1 MSTAAA
7 PPDPSSGPSGPEQPP
22 ERRTG
27 TVAWTAS
34 TYFGEGLPWS
44 ILHQVAAEF
53 FTAAGLPA
61 REVGFTSALH
71 FTSSLKFVWS
81 PIVDLIGTL
90 RQWIVA
96 TQFGLG
102 VLMAVLAVLAH
113 NMAQGAGSGT
123 AVIWLVLIAIGLF
136 SATHDIACDGYYMT
150 ALGRADQARYTGI
163 RVAAFRV
170 AMLVGSSGLVFLG
183 GRVHWLAGFG
193 LGALLMV
200 GLAVAHRVWLPR
212 IHAARPVAQSTGD
225 AAADWRAR
233 VAHVRG
239 AYFSFLLQP
248 RALVVLLFLLSFK
261 LGDAL
266 MFGMSKVL
274 FRELGISTP
283 DRGVLNGFG
292 TAASIAGAML
302 GGLWVARVG
311 LRRALLPIALI
322 MSGTLPLY
330 LWLAAPRLPADVMLG
345 LGAPLSLAHTL
356 SPPLWHVGTILVI
369 EQLCGGLATAAQ
381 TIFIMSR
388 CHPDHKAAHFAFATA
403 IYSLAQTISGTYSGF
418 LYEAHGPLVYFS
430 IAAVACIPCLVLI
443 PFLRQNS

>member
-1 MSTAAA
+1 M
-7 PPDPSSGPSGPEQPP
+7 
-22 ERRTG
+22 
-27 TVAWTAS
+27 AWTAS

-71 FTSSLKFVWS
+71 LTSSLKFVWS

-113 NMAQGAGSGT
+113 NMASGTGSGT
-123 AVIWLVLIAIGLF
+123 MPIWLVLIVIGLF
-136 SATHDIACDGYYMT
+136 SATHDIACDGYYMG
-150 ALGRADQARYTGI
+150 ALGRDDQARYTGV

-170 AMLVGSSGLVFLG
+170 AMLVGSAGLVYLG
-183 GRVHWLAGFG
+183 GSVNWLSGFG
-193 LGALLMV
+193 VGALIMAA
-200 GLAVAHRVWLPR
+200 LAVGHRVWLPR
-212 IHAARPVAQSTGD
+212 VAAPARPVATAGGD
-225 AAADWRAR
+225 PDADWRAR
-233 VAHVRG
+233 LDHIRG

-248 RALVVLLFLLSFK
+248 RAAIVLLFLLSFK

-274 FRELGISTP
+274 FRELGIGTA

-311 LRRALLPIALI
+311 LGRALLPIALI

-330 LWLAAPRLPADVMLG
+330 LWLAGPRLPADLLLG
-345 LGAPLSLAHTL
+345 LGAPFALVETL
-356 SPPLWHVGTILVI
+356 SPPLWQVGVILVI

-381 TIFIMSR
+381 TIFIMRR

-403 IYSLAQTISGTYSGF
+403 IYSLAQTVSGTYSGF
-418 LYEAHGPLVYFS
+418 LYEAHGPIVYFS

-443 PFLRQNS
+443 PFLRQQ

>member
-7 PPDPSSGPSGPEQPP
+7 PPDPSSGPTERPP
-22 ERRTG
+22 TRRAG

-34 TYFGEGLPWS
+34 SYFGEGLPWS

-102 VLMAVLAVLAH
+102 LLMAVLAVLAH
-113 NMAQGAGSGT
+113 NMASGTGSGT
-123 AVIWLVLIAIGLF
+123 AVIWLVLIAIGLL

-150 ALGRADQARYTGI
+150 ALGRDDQARYTGI

-170 AMLVGSSGLVFLG
+170 AMLVGSAGLVFLG

-193 LGALLMV
+193 VGAVLMV
-200 GLAVAHRVWLPR
+200 ALAVAHRVWLPR
-212 IHAARPVAQSTGD
+212 VAVARALPQATASDPEAG
-225 AAADWRAR
+225 WRAR
-233 VAHVRG
+233 IAHVRG

-248 RALVVLLFLLSFK
+248 RAAIVLLFLLSFK

-274 FRELGISTP
+274 FRELGIGTA

-311 LRRALLPIALI
+311 LGRALLPIALI
-322 MSGTLPLY
+322 MAGTLPLY
-330 LWLAAPRLPADVMLG
+330 LWLAAPRLPADLLLG

-381 TIFIMSR
+381 TIFIMRR
-388 CHPDHKAAHFAFATA
+388 CHPDHRAAHFAFATA

-418 LYEAHGPLVYFS
+418 LYEAHGPVVYFS

-443 PFLRQNS
+443 PFLRQQ

>member
-7 PPDPSSGPSGPEQPP
+7 PPDPSSGPSGSEPST
-22 ERRTG
+22 RRGG

-102 VLMAVLAVLAH
+102 VLMAVLAVFAH
-113 NMAQGAGSGT
+113 NMASGTGSGT
-123 AVIWLVLIAIGLF
+123 AAIWVVLIVIGLF

-193 LGALLMV
+193 VGAVLMV
-200 GLAVAHRVWLPR
+200 GLAVAHRVWLPQ
-212 IHAARPVAQSTGD
+212 IGAVRPVSASSGD
-225 AAADWRAR
+225 KAADWRAR
-233 VAHVRG
+233 LAHVRG

-322 MSGTLPLY
+322 MAGTLPLY
-330 LWLAAPRLPADVMLG
+330 LLLAAPRLPADVMLG
-345 LGAPLSLAHTL
+345 FGAPLSLAHTL

-418 LYEAHGPLVYFS
+418 LYEAHGPIVYFS

-443 PFLRQNS
+443 PFLRQDR

>member
-7 PPDPSSGPSGPEQPP
+7 PPDPSSERPP
-22 ERRTG
+22 DRRAG

-102 VLMAVLAVLAH
+102 LLMAVLAVLAH
-113 NMAQGAGSGT
+113 NMASGSGSGT
-123 AVIWLVLIAIGLF
+123 ATIWLVLIAIGLF

-150 ALGRADQARYTGI
+150 ALGRDDQARYTGI

-170 AMLVGSSGLVFLG
+170 AMLVGSAGLVFLG

-193 LGALLMV
+193 LGAVLMV
-200 GLAVAHRVWLPR
+200 VLAIAHRVWLPYGQ
-212 IHAARPVAQSTGD
+212 AARAMPKPTSGD
-225 AAADWRAR
+225 PDAGWRAR
-233 VAHVRG
+233 IDHIRG

-248 RALVVLLFLLSFK
+248 RAAIVLLFLLSFK

-274 FRELGISTP
+274 FRELGIGTA

-311 LRRALLPIALI
+311 LGRALLPIALI

-330 LWLAAPRLPADVMLG
+330 LWLAAPRLPADLMLG

-356 SPPLWHVGTILVI
+356 SPPLWQVGTILVI

-381 TIFIMSR
+381 TIFIMRR

-443 PFLRQNS
+443 PYLRQQ

>member
-7 PPDPSSGPSGPEQPP
+7 PSEPSARPSEP
-22 ERRTG
+22 ERPPRRGG
-27 TVAWTAS
+27 TIAWTAS

-53 FTAAGLPA
+53 FTAVGLPA
-61 REVGFTSALH
+61 RQVGFTSALH
-71 FTSSLKFVWS
+71 LTSSLKFVWS

-102 VLMAVLAVLAH
+102 LMMAALAVLAH
-113 NMAQGAGSGT
+113 NLSYETDAST
-123 AVIWLVLIAIGLF
+123 AAIWGVLIAIGVL
-136 SATHDIACDGYYMT
+136 SATHDIACDGYYMA
-150 ALGRADQARYTGI
+150 ALGRDDQARYTGV

-193 LGALLMV
+193 VGALLMV
-200 GLAVAHRVWLPR
+200 GLALAHRVWLPR
-212 IHAARPVAQSTGD
+212 VHTSPIAAR
-225 AAADWRAR
+225 AAADPRVDWRDR
-233 VAHVRG
+233 LRHIRG

-248 RALVVLLFLLSFK
+248 RAVLVLLFLLSFK

-274 FRELGISTP
+274 FRELGIGTA

-311 LRRALLPIALI
+311 LGRALRPIALL
-322 MSGTLPLY
+322 MAGTTPLY
-330 LWLAAPRLPADVMLG
+330 LWLAAPRLPADILLG
-345 LGAPLSLAHTL
+345 LGAPVSLAHSL
-356 SPPLWHVGTILVI
+356 SPPLWQVGTILVI

-381 TIFIMSR
+381 AIFIMRR

-403 IYSLAQTISGTYSGF
+403 VYSLAQTASGTYSGF

-430 IAAVACIPCLVLI
+430 IAAAAGVPCLILI
-443 PFLRQNS
+443 PLLRQQ

>member
-1 MSTAAA
+1 
-7 PPDPSSGPSGPEQPP
+7 
-22 ERRTG
+22 
-27 TVAWTAS
+27 
-34 TYFGEGLPWS
+34 
-44 ILHQVAAEF
+44 
-53 FTAAGLPA
+53 
-61 REVGFTSALH
+61 
-71 FTSSLKFVWS
+71 
-81 PIVDLIGTL
+81 
-90 RQWIVA
+90 
-96 TQFGLG
+96 
-102 VLMAVLAVLAH
+102 
-113 NMAQGAGSGT
+113 
-123 AVIWLVLIAIGLF
+123 
-136 SATHDIACDGYYMT
+136 
-150 ALGRADQARYTGI
+150 
-163 RVAAFRV
+163 
-170 AMLVGSSGLVFLG
+170 MLVGSAGLVFLG
-183 GRVHWLAGFG
+183 GSVHWLAGFG
-193 LGALLMV
+193 VGAVLMV
-200 GLAVAHRVWLPR
+200 ALAVAHRVWLPR
-212 IHAARPVAQSTGD
+212 VAVARVLPQATPSDPEAG
-225 AAADWRAR
+225 WRAR
-233 VAHVRG
+233 IDHIRG

-248 RALVVLLFLLSFK
+248 RAAIVLLFLLSFK

-311 LRRALLPIALI
+311 LKRALLPIALI

>member
-1 MSTAAA
+1 M
-7 PPDPSSGPSGPEQPP
+7 
-22 ERRTG
+22 
-27 TVAWTAS
+27 
-34 TYFGEGLPWS
+34 
-44 ILHQVAAEF
+44 
-53 FTAAGLPA
+53 
-61 REVGFTSALH
+61 
-71 FTSSLKFVWS
+71 
-81 PIVDLIGTL
+81 
-90 RQWIVA
+90 
-96 TQFGLG
+96 
-102 VLMAVLAVLAH
+102 
-113 NMAQGAGSGT
+113 
-123 AVIWLVLIAIGLF
+123 LIAIGLF

-311 LRRALLPIALI
+311 LRRAAADRPHHVGHPAA
-322 MSGTLPLY
+322 LPL
-330 LWLAAPRLPADVMLG
+330 ARRPSPARRRHARPRRPAE
-345 LGAPLSLAHTL
+345 PRAHA
-356 SPPLWHVGTILVI
+356 V
-369 EQLCGGLATAAQ
+369 A
-381 TIFIMSR
+381 
-388 CHPDHKAAHFAFATA
+388 
-403 IYSLAQTISGTYSGF
+403 
-418 LYEAHGPLVYFS
+418 
-430 IAAVACIPCLVLI
+430 AAVARRHHSRHRAAVRRPRHRGPDDLHHEPLPPRPQGGPLRVRDRHLFARADHLGHLQRLFVRGPRTAGVLLDRRRRVH
-443 PFLRQNS
+443 PLSGADPLPPPK